1 VAPISVV
8 SIFSEVVNMGLL
20 KSLFGSK
27 PAERFQFKV
36 EENRLS
42 IDQNHYQVRVRKE
55 GMEIYAEELF
65 QSATKPKDLRFGRFY
80 LLRENPPKPHFAPS
94 LEEAIDWF
102 IGRGSPKDGYQ
113 TVAWGD
119 KASHQ
124 CAFCQCTLV
133 EPLRITKIER
143 LTVSTRIPTDLEIVG
158 WRVVEVATDQ
168 MGPGIPTKFM
178 DLHRTRPVIKWLSG
192 KKKYVCEDCTNS
204 IWIAGR
210 AEELEDC
217 ANF

>member
-1 VAPISVV
+1 
-8 SIFSEVVNMGLL
+8 MGFL

-27 PAERFQFKV
+27 PVERLQFEL

-55 GMEIYAEELF
+55 GIEIYAEELF

-94 LEEAIDWF
+94 LEEAINWF
-102 IGRGSPKDGYQ
+102 IGRDCPKDGYL
-113 TVAWGD
+113 TIAWGD
-119 KASHQ
+119 KAKYQ
-124 CAFCQCTLV
+124 CAFCQCPVV

-143 LTVSTRIPTDLEIVG
+143 LTVSTQTPTDMEIVG
-158 WRVVEVATDQ
+158 WRVVEVATDKL
-168 MGPGIPTKFM
+168 GPGIPTKFM
-178 DLHRTRPVIKWLSG
+178 DQYRTWPVIKWLSG
-192 KKKYVCEDCTNS
+192 KQKYVCENCTNR
-204 IWIAGR
+204 ILLFGR